1 MMPNVPLASMV
12 IAGVGSPA
20 VLFALLGGASI
31 INRPL
36 PERWTGRL
44 TAVSMMVSFAALFA
58 GLIVYGAAAIRAGRS
73 P

>member
-1 MMPNVPLASMV
+1 MMPNLPLASLV

-44 TAVSMMVSFAALFA
+44 
-58 GLIVYGAAAIRAGRS
+58 AAAAMMMACTALSVALSLIHI
-73 P
+73 